1 MNLTILA
8 GSSNRSLAEA
18 VAGQLGTTLGSV
30 GIYRFPDGELHLEVQ
45 QSIRGDDVFLVQSTS
60 PPVDSNLL
68 ELLLLAD
75 ACRRAGAAR
84 LTAVIPYFGY
94 ARQDRRATGREP
106 VSARVVA
113 DLFQVSGLRRVVAV
127 DLHSPVLEGFFWV
140 PFEHLTAV
148 PTLADTVRPI
158 VTSKS
163 VVVAPD
169 LGAAR
174 LADTYAHLLHLPV
187 AIVHKTRVSGEAVS
201 VTGITGAVRGRAPII
216 VDDMIST
223 GGTIEAATRALLSSG
238 CLPDI
243 SVVATHAVLVGT
255 ALQRLSSLP
264 VQRLIVSNSVEQPA
278 TLSPLIQTVSLGTLL
293 AEAIGRLHRDES
305 LEDLL
310 VHR

>member
-1 MNLTILA
+1 MDLTILA

-18 VAGQLGTTLGSV
+18 VASRLGTALGRV
-30 GIYRFPDGELHLEVQ
+30 GISRFPDGELHLEVQ

-68 ELLLLAD
+68 EILLLAD

-84 LTAVIPYFGY
+84 LTAVIPYVGY

-113 DLFQVSGLRRVVAV
+113 DLLQVSGIQRVVAV
-127 DLHSPVLEGFFWV
+127 DLHSPVLEGFFWI

-148 PTLADTVRPI
+148 PTLAGVLRPL
-158 VTSKS
+158 VTSES
-163 VVVAPD
+163 VIVAPD
-169 LGAAR
+169 LGAAK
-174 LADTYAHLLHLPV
+174 LADTYARLLHLPV

-201 VTGITGAVRGRAPII
+201 VTGVTGEVRGRAPVI

-223 GGTIEAATRALLSSG
+223 GGTVEAAIRSLLTAG
-238 CLPDI
+238 CQPDI
-243 SVVATHAVLVGT
+243 TVVATHALLIGS
-255 ALQRLSSLP
+255 ALQRLGSLP
-264 VQRLIVSNSVEQPA
+264 VRRLIVSDSVELPTA
-278 TLSPLIQTVSLGTLL
+278 LSPLIHPVSLGPLL
-293 AEAIGRLHRDES
+293 AEAIGRLHRGES